1 MHQSGSFIAQNG
13 SGFERFKVTLQSEI
27 PNITSVNMLH
37 KGILKVLKTIKRV
50 CSQSDIAVVSE
61 VNNDINQWEGR
72 AMVIETTA
80 ASFIKNKILSEEV
93 FGPFGVIV
101 KCENKE
107 EMLQI
112 AKQLNGQLTATIAAT
127 NEDVRENTDIINAV
141 KDKCGRLLFNGMP
154 TGVEVVYAMQHGGYI
169 LLLLMHVLHL

>member
-1 MHQSGSFIAQNG
+1 
-13 SGFERFKVTLQSEI
+13 
-27 PNITSVNMLH
+27 
-37 KGILKVLKTIKRV
+37 
-50 CSQSDIAVVSE
+50 
-61 VNNDINQWEGR
+61 
-72 AMVIETTA
+72 MVIETTA

-93 FGPFGVIV
+93 FEPFGVIV

-154 TGVEVVYAMQHGGYI
+154 TGVEVVYAMQHGGHI